1 MITNFVK
8 GFIGDKKFYKYLLVI
23 MLPIMLQTGITNLV
37 NMLDNVMIGSVGTN
51 ETTGVAVAN
60 QLIFVFNL
68 CIFGTVSG
76 AGIFGA
82 QFFGKGDN
90 EGLRHT
96 LRFKLYSA
104 TALTVGAILL
114 FLFAGRWLVNL
125 YLMGEGDV
133 NDAAASMEFA
143 ITYLNVMLIGL
154 IPYTI
159 AQCYA
164 TSLRETGQTLLPMY
178 AGISAVG
185 INLFLNWV
193 LIFGN
198 LGAPVMGIEGA
209 AIATLTARICEFV
222 ITAVYLFFIEKRLK
236 FRFSHIFSKCGY
248 LVSDFLRHGTP
259 VIVIE
264 VLWSLGMSV
273 QAGILGHI
281 TYSAGDPVAAN
292 SIMSIVQQLSTVFLF
307 GVANASGVMVGK
319 SIGEGNIDYVKK
331 QAFTFNIF
339 AVVMGLFAAV
349 FIYVAKAPM
358 LSFYDFPE
366 ETLALAGDLIDV
378 MAVITF
384 FVSFAATN
392 IMGVLRGGG
401 DTTFCLVSE
410 TVCIWCIA
418 LPAAFMALKLSWPV
432 PVVFALMKSDEVI
445 KVVVSLCRFRN
456 DNWIHTLTR

>member
-1 MITNFVK
+1 MILNYIK
-8 GFIGDKKFYKYLLVI
+8 GFIGDKKFYKYLLAI

-114 FLFAGRWLVNL
+114 FIFAGRWLVNL

-198 LGAPVMGIEGA
+198 LGLPAMGVKGG
-209 AIATLTARICEFV
+209 AIATVISRFAEMFIVMLGTHLKRQKYSFAVGLFGSFYVPLKLIKQICIKGIPLLLNETMWAMG
-222 ITAVYLFFIEKRLK
+222 IAAANRCY
-236 FRFSHIFSKCGY
+236 S
-248 LVSDFLRHGTP
+248 LRGLD
-259 VIVIE
+259 V
-264 VLWSLGMSV
+264 
-273 QAGILGHI
+273 
-281 TYSAGDPVAAN
+281 VAAN
-292 SIMSIVQQLSTVFLF
+292 NISQTFFNVFSVVFLTVGSAIGIILGQQLGAHETEKAHSSAKKLIAFSFGMSIVV
-307 GVANASGVMVGK
+307 GVIYFIVSGFIPYAYETSDEIRRLATNLMRISAIAMPLDALANASYFTLRSGGKTFVTVLFDSCFVWCVTVLTATILVNYTSLNILPLYAICQGLNVIKGV
-319 SIGEGNIDYVKK
+319 IGIILVKK
-331 QAFTFNIF
+331 
-339 AVVMGLFAAV
+339 G
-349 FIYVAKAPM
+349 
-358 LSFYDFPE
+358 
-366 ETLALAGDLIDV
+366 
-378 MAVITF
+378 
-384 FVSFAATN
+384 
-392 IMGVLRGGG
+392 
-401 DTTFCLVSE
+401 
-410 TVCIWCIA
+410 IWIQ
-418 LPAAFMALKLSWPV
+418 KIV
-432 PVVFALMKSDEVI
+432 
-445 KVVVSLCRFRN
+445 
-456 DNWIHTLTR
+456 